1 MGNGAASV
9 ASAFRYFGERMKHMA
24 KKMDVSGLES
34 TGAPEGGQIDGVS
47 VRLVYVGPNIPG
59 GILQRFQV
67 FKGGLP
73 PHAKGLI
80 EQVPEI
86 GELFVPVKDLESM
99 RRKIEDPGTNEA
111 RLFYAVQQATA
122 RGVK

>member
-1 MGNGAASV
+1 
-9 ASAFRYFGERMKHMA
+9 MA

-34 TGAPEGGQIDGVS
+34 TGTHEGGQEPRDSAEGRNLQTIDGAS

-80 EQVPEI
+80 EQVPEV
-86 GELFVPVKDLESM
+86 GELFVPVKDLGSM

-111 RLFYAVQQATA
+111 RLFYAVQQATV
-122 RGVK
+122 RGGEVI

>member
-1 MGNGAASV
+1 
-9 ASAFRYFGERMKHMA
+9 MKHMA

-34 TGAPEGGQIDGVS
+34 TGTHEGGKKKNKEGEGGNLQTIDGAS

-80 EQVPEI
+80 EQVPEV

-99 RRKIEDPGTNEA
+99 RCRIEDPGTNEA